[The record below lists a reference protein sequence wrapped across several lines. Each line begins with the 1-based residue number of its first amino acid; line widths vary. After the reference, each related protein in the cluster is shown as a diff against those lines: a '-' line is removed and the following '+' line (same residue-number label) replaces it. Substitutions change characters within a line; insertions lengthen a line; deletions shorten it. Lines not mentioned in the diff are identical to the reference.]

1 MRGTNAHNPPGSGD
15 TSFKIR
21 LPLSVAITITV
32 LFAASLAIA
41 LSYAGYYFL
50 LRPATRL
57 AGIKYQDLVE
67 VVKIALTVVA
77 GIGGTV
83 ALTVAVRKQKFTEQ
97 QHVLSEADANRQ
109 DRRILDERFRN
120 AVEQLGK
127 ESAVV
132 RIGGA
137 YSLAKLA
144 DDWPEERQTCINTL
158 CGYLRFP
165 YDSSGGKDGEREV
178 RQTVIGIMRQRLSRA
193 AEISW
198 DGKLFDL
205 TGAVLDHLDLS
216 DIDLKESTLC
226 LRGCVIQA
234 ATFKMKGFR
243 VMGGEVDARDLRIM
257 EGATLDAQGGYLS
270 DSGKISLA
278 GSAISSGVVTFE
290 SVQVDGG
297 HLELDNVRVDGS
309 SVLDLSHISITS
321 VPLVRKLL
329 SPLSLDEATIS
340 GGTVNLEHI
349 QIATELDQSELTW
362 SGGREKGGGRFSAS
376 FKKLKLIDGKIS
388 FNDVT
393 IPCGV
398 FSFTGA
404 NFTGGVLDFENSRL
418 EDCCLD
424 FAGAK
429 INGGCLN
436 FSNSFIGV
444 DRSSDTAPRSR
455 FVYEWLE
462 GLRNTKEVLGR
473 TMFSRKNPH
482 GVTVFSAAKL
492 YSGHLNFDHA
502 NVRGA
507 LLNFLDIEASNGKI
521 TFINSLFDFSAISL
535 WNANLSG
542 DFKMEIKPLLRHGVT
557 VLYSQAW
564 GGLNGRVVLGAQ
576 VELLEVSG
584 AD

>member
-1 MRGTNAHNPPGSGD
+1 MRGTNAHNLPDSGG

-32 LFAASLAIA
+32 LFAASLAVA

-50 LRPATRL
+50 LRPSTRFD
-57 AGIKYQDLVE
+57 GIKYQDLVE

-83 ALTVAVRKQKFTEQ
+83 ALTVAVRKQKVAER
-97 QHVLSEADANRQ
+97 QHDLSEADAKSQ

-120 AVEQLGK
+120 SVEQLGK

-144 DDWPEERQTCINTL
+144 DDWLEERQTCINTL
-158 CGYLRFP
+158 CGYLHFP
-165 YDSSGGKDGEREV
+165 YDLSGGKNGEREV
-178 RQTVIGIMRQRLSRA
+178 RQTIIGIIRQRLSRT

-198 DGKLFDL
+198 DGELFDL

-234 ATFKMKGFR
+234 ATFRMKGFR
-243 VMGGEVDARDLRIM
+243 VMGGEIDARDLRIM

-278 GSAISSGVVTFE
+278 GSTISSGIVTFE
-290 SVQVDGG
+290 DMQVNGG
-297 HLELDNVRVDGS
+297 RLELDNVRVDGS
-309 SVLDLSHISITS
+309 GVLNLSHILITS
-321 VPLVRKLL
+321 VPRVQKLP
-329 SPLSLDEATIS
+329 SPLSLDEAEIS

-349 QIATELDQSELTW
+349 QIVTGQDRPELTW
-362 SGGREKGGGRFSAS
+362 SGGQEKGGGRFSAS
-376 FKKLKLIDGKIS
+376 FRRLKLVGGRIS
-388 FNDVT
+388 FNDVK
-393 IPCGV
+393 IPFGE
-398 FSFTGA
+398 FSFNGA

-424 FAGAK
+424 FTGAK

-444 DRSSDTAPRSR
+444 CQSSDALPRSG

-462 GLRNTKEVLGR
+462 GLRNTKEILGR
-473 TMFSRKNPH
+473 DMVFRKKPY

-492 YSGHLNFDHA
+492 YSGHLNFDRA
-502 NVRGA
+502 EVRGA
-507 LLNFLDIEASNGKI
+507 LLDFLDIEASNGRI
-521 TFINSLFDFSAISL
+521 TFIDSPFDFSAISL

-542 DFKMEIKPLLRHGVT
+542 GFKMEIQPLHRHGVT
-557 VLYSQAW
+557 VLYSQAH
-564 GGLNGRVVLGAQ
+564 GGLNGRVVHGAQ
-576 VELLEVSG
+576 VELLEISSAG
-584 AD
+584 